1 MHCGCGLARRL
12 AGVVGRCRKQE
23 RFFEKKQQETFINFG
38 FGLSG
43 EADARFAK
51 VFCCFFLKKKT
62 FLPLDNTMRILV
74 DLSHAADVYVGVAQ
88 DLRLIFAMLCD
99 IPGLDVS
106 GLLMPAGRHDL
117 PRLRNGQ
124 KDAAAMTASV
134 LQAME
139 RNWEGPE
146 PRPFPLGLLQKAS
159 MASQVLRREHA
170 LLPAAPRGMGDA
182 IWRVLFART
191 LAPSMRARVLA
202 RDFLATDLSVASII
216 DWAVHPPAPLHKRL
230 DARGF
235 DAVFFC
241 MPRPVRLPPG
251 VRQIMRFHDAVPVTD
266 ADTVQRWR
274 MGLAHSRLV
283 RACDPDAIFVCNS
296 EPSRQTLLSLDPSRE
311 TNAVVIPC
319 ALSPVWPEDRTIDV
333 CAVIE
338 RHLTFRAL
346 GSDAAPPGW
355 QAPVAGMRYV
365 LGVSTLEPRK
375 NFPGLVRGWERAAA
389 RIGSDL
395 RLVIVGGKGWR
406 EEEVLKEM
414 RPGVASG
421 AILHVQGLPQDE
433 LQALMRGAACF
444 ALPSFNEGFGYAPLE
459 AMQMGTPCVVSDLPV
474 FRGLLGD
481 AVAYADPYDAASI
494 ASAIANQVLA
504 VHGGAGVEPL
514 LSRFRPAQVKEDW
527 AKLFERF

>member
-1 MHCGCGLARRL
+1 
-12 AGVVGRCRKQE
+12 
-23 RFFEKKQQETFINFG
+23 
-38 FGLSG
+38 
-43 EADARFAK
+43 
-51 VFCCFFLKKKT
+51 
-62 FLPLDNTMRILV
+62 MRILV
-74 DLSHAADVYVGVAQ
+74 DLSHAADGYVGVAQ

-117 PRLRNGQ
+117 PRLRQGQ
-124 KDAAAMTASV
+124 KDAAAMTAAV

-139 RNWEGPE
+139 RNWNGPE
-146 PRPFPLGLLQKAS
+146 PRAFPLDLLQKAS
-159 MASQVLRREHA
+159 MASQLLRCEHA
-170 LLPAAPRGMGDA
+170 LLPAAAHGMGDA
-182 IWRVLFART
+182 IWRVLFAKT
-191 LAPSMRARVLA
+191 LAPSMRSQVLA
-202 RDFLATDLSVASII
+202 RQFFATDLSVASII
-216 DWAVHPPAPLHKRL
+216 DWAVHPPTPLRKRL
-230 DARGF
+230 DTRGF
-235 DAVFFC
+235 DAVLFC
-241 MPRPVRLPPG
+241 MPRPVSLPPG

-296 EPSRQTLLSLDPSRE
+296 AQSRQNLLALDPTRE

-319 ALSPVWPEDRTIDV
+319 ALSPVWPEDRNIDV

-346 GSDAAPPGW
+346 EADAAPPGW
-355 QAPVAGMRYV
+355 HRPVAGMRYV

-474 FRGLLGD
+474 FRGLLGN

-504 VHGGAGVEPL
+504 GPRDRGFAPV
-514 LSRFRPAQVKEDW
+514 LSRFRPTRVSQDW
-527 AKLFERF
+527 QALFERFWSRPSAGETPQ